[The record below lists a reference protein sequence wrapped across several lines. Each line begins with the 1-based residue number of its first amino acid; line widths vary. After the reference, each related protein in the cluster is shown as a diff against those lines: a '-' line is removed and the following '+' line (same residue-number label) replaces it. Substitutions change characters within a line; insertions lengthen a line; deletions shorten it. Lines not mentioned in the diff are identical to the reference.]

1 MSSDNSKNLF
11 VKGLNFGSYSLS
23 ENCINFKGD
32 SKDWFKIPLDS
43 LSNVQQGS
51 NKNEL
56 TLEFN
61 KEEDNEDSALCEL
74 RLFVPDNEKKKDEKE
89 IGKDNEKENKNNED
103 ENKEEEEQIIQTKG
117 EELKEK
123 LLKMAK
129 LESISDSI
137 AHIPGIKAVTPRGKS
152 DIFFMHSLM
161 KIHGQ
166 SHNYQILNKN
176 ILKVFLLPK
185 TDGPLSYLILKLKS
199 PLTQGNTQ
207 YPFLI
212 FEIRPDN
219 EIEVEVNI
227 PENDEQLK
235 NKFEEIGIP
244 LKGSTIDVFSHLF
257 ENIVGRNIIIPP
269 KKSNF
274 KKGPYIKCSYK
285 ANDGVLYFLEKTFL
299 FVHKPVLDIEFDT
312 IKEINLSRIHESG
325 MQQRSFDMTIKLK
338 KGEYQFSG
346 LDREE
351 IENIQEYIKAKK
363 IKINS
368 VDEDNNNV
376 ELPNYSTRRRAPVDE
391 VVPELPSEDELGDDD
406 YSASSEGNA
415 EDDDDDDE
423 DEEEEE
429 EDKKKKK
436 KNKKKKEKNEDDE

>member
-1 MSSDNSKNLF
+1 
-11 VKGLNFGSYSLS
+11 
-23 ENCINFKGD
+23 
-32 SKDWFKIPLDS
+32 
-43 LSNVQQGS
+43 
-51 NKNEL
+51 
-56 TLEFN
+56 
-61 KEEDNEDSALCEL
+61 
-74 RLFVPDNEKKKDEKE
+74 
-89 IGKDNEKENKNNED
+89 
-103 ENKEEEEQIIQTKG
+103 
-117 EELKEK
+117 
-123 LLKMAK
+123 
-129 LESISDSI
+129 
-137 AHIPGIKAVTPRGKS
+137 
-152 DIFFMHSLM
+152 
-161 KIHGQ
+161 
-166 SHNYQILNKN
+166 
-176 ILKVFLLPK
+176 VFLLPK

-436 KNKKKKEKNEDDE
+436 KNKKKKEKKEDDE